1 MLDRYSL
8 TALQAG
14 QPVWLADDQRR
25 LLTAGLALH
34 EQGREAM
41 KQRNFLEALTLLQ
54 HSEQA
59 FDAVDDSLVKAIDN
73 VGLMLLDLVW
83 CAYLVQACPHCCHGR

>member
-1 MLDRYSL
+1 
-8 TALQAG
+8 
-14 QPVWLADDQRR
+14 

-34 EQGREAM
+34 EQGRAAM
-41 KQRNFLEALTLLQ
+41 MQRNFLEALKLLQ

-59 FDAVDDSLVKAIDN
+59 FDAVDDTLMKAIDN

-83 CAYLVQACPHCCHGR
+83 CAYMVQVGRRSHHFLLAMQVNIER